1 MRDDAASRRHGA
13 RVTPAAHQTLG
24 GAVAIVTGASRGIGK
39 GCALEL
45 AAAGATVYVTGRTVR
60 DDGASLPG
68 SLEATVEEIGQLG
81 GDGVAVRCDHA
92 DDEDVDALFARVNR
106 ERGRLDVLVNNA
118 FGVPARMDPRVPFWE
133 TPVSDWDTMIDVG
146 TRSAY
151 VGTHHAARIMVPA
164 GRGLIV
170 NDSSAGAVR
179 FFHHLVYGI
188 GKVALDRLTKD
199 AARPLSAHGVAI
211 VSVWPYVARTERV
224 LGLAGGDLGTT
235 ESPRFT
241 GRGIVAMASDPD
253 VQRWSGRAVTTR
265 GLADA
270 YGFVDVDG
278 ELPPD
283 QPWQPPG

>member
-1 MRDDAASRRHGA
+1 M
-13 RVTPAAHQTLG
+13 
-24 GAVAIVTGASRGIGK
+24 VTGASRGIGK

-60 DDGASLPG
+60 DDGAPLPG
-68 SLEATVEEIGQLG
+68 SLAATVDEISQLG
-81 GDGVAVRCDHA
+81 GHGVAVRCDHA
-92 DDEDVDALFARVNR
+92 DDKDVEALFKQVAD

-118 FGVPARMDPRVPFWE
+118 FGVPAHMDPRVPFWE
-133 TPVSDWDTMIDVG
+133 TPVSDWDVMIDVG

-151 VGTHHAARIMVPA
+151 VGAHHAARIMVPA

-170 NDSSAGAVR
+170 NVSSAGAVR

-188 GKVALDRLTKD
+188 GKAALDRLTKD
-199 AARPLSAHGVAI
+199 AARPLSAHGVVI
-211 VSVWPYVARTERV
+211 VSVWPYVVRTERV
-224 LGLAGGDLGTT
+224 LGMPGIDLGTT

-241 GRGIVAMASDPD
+241 GRGIVALASDPD

-270 YGFVDVDG
+270 YAFADVDG
-278 ELPPD
+278 GLPPD
-283 QPWQPPG
+283 QPWRPPG

>member
-1 MRDDAASRRHGA
+1 MKSLA
-13 RVTPAAHQTLG
+13 
-24 GAVAIVTGASRGIGK
+24 GAVAVVTGASRGIGK
-39 GCALEL
+39 GCAVEL
-45 AAAGATVYVTGRTVR
+45 AAAGATVYVTGRTLR
-60 DDGASLPG
+60 EDPAPLPG
-68 SLEATVEEIGQLG
+68 SIQATVDEIGAVD

-92 DDEDVDALFARVNR
+92 DDEDVEALFTRVVA

-118 FGVPARMDPRVPFWE
+118 FAVPAHMDPRRPFWE
-133 TPVSDWDTMIDVG
+133 TPVTDWDVMIDVG

-151 VGTHHAARIMVPA
+151 VAAHHAARIMVSS

-170 NDSSAGAVR
+170 NVSSAGAVR
-179 FFHHLVYGI
+179 FFHHIAYGI
-188 GKVALDRLTKD
+188 GKAALDRLTKD
-199 AARPLSAHGVAI
+199 AARPLATHGVSI
-211 VSVWPYVARTERV
+211 VSVWPYLVRTERV
-224 LGLAGGDLGTT
+224 MGMRGIDLGMT

-241 GRGIVAMASDPD
+241 GRGVVALASDPD

-278 ELPPD
+278 GLPPD